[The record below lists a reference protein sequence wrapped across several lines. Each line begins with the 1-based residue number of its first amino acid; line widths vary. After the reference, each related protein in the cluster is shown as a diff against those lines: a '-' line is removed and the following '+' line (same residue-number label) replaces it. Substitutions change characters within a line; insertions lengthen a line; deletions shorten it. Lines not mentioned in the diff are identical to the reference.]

1 MTEKANNQ
9 QSGSDLFDPAEMF
22 KWMNE
27 ANERYKSVIQ
37 QFVSQNEGGGN
48 NSSTALTDIGGN
60 FKQLGEQL
68 AANPMVLF
76 DEQMSLMQGQIQLWQ
91 NTVRELLGN
100 KDVEPIIEPAR
111 DDRRFTDPEW
121 SENLIYNFIKQ
132 TYLLQSRSVYNVV
145 HGVEGLE
152 DHTRQQVD
160 FYTRQLVNANSPSNS
175 LFTNPEV
182 VRRTIETRGQN
193 LLDGMEQL
201 SKDLKESADGLNV
214 TMTDVSAFT
223 LGENVATT
231 PGQVVFQNQLIQLIQ
246 YQPTTDK
253 QFKTPL
259 LIVPP
264 WINKY
269 YILDL
274 RESNSLVKWLTDQGH
289 TVFIISW
296 ANPGPEMRDYGWSEY
311 MNQGPLAAMDA
322 IKEQTGEPDVNI
334 ISYCIGGTLT
344 ASTVAYLTAK
354 KQESRVKSVTYM
366 ATLQDFSDPGEISVF
381 INEAS
386 LAGIEKKLDR
396 MGYLDGRAMAFSFN
410 LLRENDL
417 FWSFYINNYLKGERP
432 SAFDLLYWNTDGTN
446 MPAAMHKFYLRNMYQ
461 DNKLIQP
468 GGIEVDG
475 VKIDLSQI
483 KTPAYFISTI
493 QDHIAKWKSTYV
505 GAQVH
510 SGPVKF
516 VLSGSG
522 HIAGVVNPP
531 NKVKYGYWTNDV
543 IAENPD
549 AWFAGAEKHE
559 GSWWPDWQEWATSNK
574 YADPASQVTARDP
587 SKGKLEAI
595 EAAPGSYVKLKITD
609 VINPN
614 KEKTAEPVKAK
625 ETIEAKVE
633 AEAKVETKAEV
644 KVEAKVEPVAETKP
658 VKEADKPKANNNK
671 SKGK

>member
-1 MTEKANNQ
+1 MTEKTDDQ
-9 QSGSDLFDPAEMF
+9 QPNDELFDPAKMF
-22 KWMNE
+22 QWMTE
-27 ANERYKSVIQ
+27 ANERYQAVIE
-37 QFVSQNEGGGN
+37 QFVTRNESGVSDT
-48 NSSTALTDIGGN
+48 SSSIFSDMGEN
-60 FKQLGEQL
+60 FQQLGEQL
-68 AANPMVLF
+68 AANPVVLF
-76 DEQMSLMQGQIQLWQ
+76 DEQMSLMQGQMQLWQ

-100 KDVEPIIEPAR
+100 KDVEPVIEPAR
-111 DDRRFTDPEW
+111 DDRRFADPEW
-121 SENLIYNFIKQ
+121 SENLIFNFIKQ
-132 TYLLQSRSVYNVV
+132 SYLLQSRGVLNVV
-145 HGVEGLE
+145 HGVEGLK

-182 VRRTIETRGQN
+182 VRRTVATRGQN
-193 LLDGMEQL
+193 LLQGMEQL
-201 SKDLKESADGLNV
+201 SKDLKESAEGLNV
-214 TMTDVSAFT
+214 TMTDVSAFS
-223 LGENVATT
+223 LGDNVATT
-231 PGQVVFQNQLIQLIQ
+231 PGQVVFQNKLIQLIQ
-246 YQPTTDK
+246 YQPTTEK

-259 LIVPP
+259 LVVPP
-264 WINKY
+264 WINKF

-296 ANPGPEMRDYGWSEY
+296 ANPGPEMRDYGWPEY
-311 MNQGPLAAMDA
+311 MHQGPLAAMDA
-322 IKEQTGEPDVNI
+322 IKEQTGEADVNLM
-334 ISYCIGGTLT
+334 SYCIGGTLT
-344 ASTVAYLTAK
+344 ASTLAYLTAT
-354 KQESRVKSVTYM
+354 KQEKRVKSVTYM

-381 INEAS
+381 INEVS
-386 LAGIEKKLDR
+386 MRGMEKQLDTT
-396 MGYLDGRAMAFSFN
+396 GYLDGRAMAFSFN

-417 FWSFYINNYLKGERP
+417 FWSFFINNYLKGERP

-531 NKVKYGYWTNDV
+531 NKVKYGYWTNNV
-543 IAENPD
+543 IAETPD

-559 GSWWPDWQEWATSNK
+559 GSWWPDWQEWATSNQ
-574 YADPASQVTARDP
+574 YADPSNQVAAREP
-587 SKGKLEAI
+587 TKGKLTVI
-595 EAAPGSYVKLKITD
+595 EAAPGSYVKMKITD
-609 VINPN
+609 VIKP
-614 KEKTAEPVKAK
+614 KKTEEAKQDKAEEQLKTEAKPVEADVKTEPQVKAS
-625 ETIEAKVE
+625 
-633 AEAKVETKAEV
+633 
-644 KVEAKVEPVAETKP
+644 KP
-658 VKEADKPKANNNK
+658 AAKPKAK
-671 SKGK
+671 TPKTK

>member
-1 MTEKANNQ
+1 MTEKTDDQ
-9 QSGSDLFDPAEMF
+9 QPNDELFDPAKMF
-22 KWMNE
+22 QWMTE
-27 ANERYKSVIQ
+27 ANERYQAVIE
-37 QFVSQNEGGGN
+37 QFVTRNESGVSDTL
-48 NSSTALTDIGGN
+48 SSIFSDMGEN
-60 FKQLGEQL
+60 FQQLGEQL
-68 AANPMVLF
+68 AANPVVLF
-76 DEQMSLMQGQIQLWQ
+76 DEQMSLMQGQMQLWQ

-100 KDVEPIIEPAR
+100 KDVEPVIEPAR
-111 DDRRFTDPEW
+111 DDRRFADPEW
-121 SENLIYNFIKQ
+121 SENLIFNFIKQ
-132 TYLLQSRSVYNVV
+132 SYLLQSRGVLNVV
-145 HGVEGLE
+145 HGVEGLK

-160 FYTRQLVNANSPSNS
+160 FYTRQLINANSPSNS

-182 VRRTIETRGQN
+182 VRRTVATRGQN
-193 LLDGMEQL
+193 LLQGMEQL
-201 SKDLKESADGLNV
+201 SKDLKESAEGLNV
-214 TMTDVSAFT
+214 TMTDVSAFS
-223 LGENVATT
+223 LGDNVATT
-231 PGQVVFQNQLIQLIQ
+231 PGQVVFQNKLIQLIQ
-246 YQPTTDK
+246 YQPTTEK

-259 LIVPP
+259 LVVPP
-264 WINKY
+264 WINKF

-296 ANPGPEMRDYGWSEY
+296 ANPGPEMRDYGWPEY
-311 MNQGPLAAMDA
+311 MHQGPLAAMDA
-322 IKEQTGEPDVNI
+322 IKEQTGEADVNLM
-334 ISYCIGGTLT
+334 SYCIGGTLT
-344 ASTVAYLTAK
+344 ASTLAYLTAT
-354 KQESRVKSVTYM
+354 KQEKRVKSVTYM

-381 INEAS
+381 INEVS
-386 LAGIEKKLDR
+386 MRGMEKQLDTT
-396 MGYLDGRAMAFSFN
+396 GYLDGRAMAFSFN

-417 FWSFYINNYLKGERP
+417 FWSFFINNYLKGERP

-531 NKVKYGYWTNDV
+531 NKVKYGYWTNNV
-543 IAENPD
+543 IAETPD

-559 GSWWPDWQEWATSNK
+559 GSWWPDWQEWATSNQ
-574 YADPASQVTARDP
+574 YADPSNQVAAREP
-587 SKGKLEAI
+587 TKGKLTVI
-595 EAAPGSYVKLKITD
+595 EAAPGSYVKMKITD
-609 VINPN
+609 VIKP
-614 KEKTAEPVKAK
+614 KKTEEAKQDKAEEQLKTEAKPVEADVKTEPQVKAS
-625 ETIEAKVE
+625 
-633 AEAKVETKAEV
+633 
-644 KVEAKVEPVAETKP
+644 KP
-658 VKEADKPKANNNK
+658 AAKPKAK
-671 SKGK
+671 TPKTK

>member
-1 MTEKANNQ
+1 MTEKTNDQ
-9 QSGSDLFDPAEMF
+9 QSNNESFDPAEMF
-22 KWMNE
+22 EWMTE
-27 ANERYKSVIQ
+27 ANERYKSAIKR
-37 QFVSQNEGGGN
+37 FMGRNEGGASD
-48 NSSTALTDIGGN
+48 SSSSVFNDIGEN
-60 FKQLGEQL
+60 FQQLGEQL

-76 DEQMSLMQGQIQLWQ
+76 DEQMSLMQGQTQLWQ
-91 NTVRELLGN
+91 NTVREILGK
-100 KDVEPIIEPAR
+100 KDVEPVIEPAR
-111 DDRRFTDPEW
+111 DDRRFKDPEW
-121 SENLIYNFIKQ
+121 SENLVYNFIKQ
-132 TYLLQSRSVYNVV
+132 TYLLQSRSIFNIVQ
-145 HGVEGLE
+145 GVDGLKDE
-152 DHTRQQVD
+152 ARQQVD

-182 VRRTIETRGQN
+182 MRRTLETGGKN
-193 LLDGMEQL
+193 LIDGMEQL
-201 SKDLKESADGLNV
+201 SRDLKESADGLNV
-214 TMTDVSAFT
+214 TMTDTKAFT

-231 PGQVVFQNQLIQLIQ
+231 TGQVVFQNNLIQLIH
-246 YQPTTDK
+246 YQPTTEK

-289 TVFIISW
+289 NVFIISW
-296 ANPGPEMRDYGWSEY
+296 ANPGPEMRDYGWAEY
-311 MNQGPLAAMDA
+311 MHQGPLAAMDA
-322 IKEQTGEPDVNI
+322 VKEQTGEPDVNL

-344 ASTVAYLTAK
+344 ASTLAYLTAK
-354 KQESRVKSVTYM
+354 DQDKRVKSVTYM

-381 INEAS
+381 INES
-386 LAGIEKKLDR
+386 RLANIEKKLDQL
-396 MGYLDGRAMAFSFN
+396 GYFDGRAMAFSFN

-446 MPAAMHKFYLRNMYQ
+446 MPAAMHKFYLRNMYLN
-461 DNKLIQP
+461 NKLIQP

-483 KTPAYFISTI
+483 KTPAYFVSAI
-493 QDHIAKWKSTYV
+493 QDHIAKWKSTYK

-522 HIAGVVNPP
+522 HIAGIVNPP
-531 NKVKYGYWTNDV
+531 NKVKYGYWTNET

-549 AWFAGAEKHE
+549 AWFAGADKHE
-559 GSWWPDWQEWATSNK
+559 GSWWPDWQEWVTSNK
-574 YADPASQVTARDP
+574 YADPANQVAARDP
-587 SKGKLEAI
+587 NKGKLAAI

-614 KEKTAEPVKAK
+614 KDKAADASNDSKVDVKAESATTKTADEFKLEVKA
-625 ETIEAKVE
+625 TPA
-633 AEAKVETKAEV
+633 
-644 KVEAKVEPVAETKP
+644 AETKP
-658 VKEADKPKANNNK
+658 TKAKPKAAVK
-671 SKGK
+671 PKK

>member
-76 DEQMSLMQGQIQLWQ
+76 DEQMSLMQGQTQLWQ
-91 NTVRELLGN
+91 NTVRELLGQ
-100 KDVEPIIEPAR
+100 KDVEAVIEPAR

-182 VRRTIETRGQN
+182 VRRTIETRGKN

-543 IAENPD
+543 IAETPD

-559 GSWWPDWQEWATSNK
+559 GSWWPDWQEWVTSNK